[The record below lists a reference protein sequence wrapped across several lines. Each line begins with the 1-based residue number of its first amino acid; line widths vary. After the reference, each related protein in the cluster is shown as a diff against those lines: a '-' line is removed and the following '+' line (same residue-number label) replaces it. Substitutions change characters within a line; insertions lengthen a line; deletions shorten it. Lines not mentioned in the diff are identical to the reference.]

1 MISSYT
7 KDFSQ
12 KNDLN
17 SLDFE
22 GLGFQMTRLL
32 WWVPVCKQIFDL
44 KTYSRFINGLCAWYV
59 FYLIIIGF

>member
-44 KTYSRFINGLCAWYV
+44 KTYSGFINGLCAWYV